1 MLLTCC
7 LHTCSHC
14 EFGEDSN
21 DVACDGP
28 DDLDEGGF
36 VFVFQHG
43 GYYYWHIQTDFQVS
57 SVLLDAVSPFVHQNL
72 VLTSNIFVA
81 VVLLADYTLCFC

>member
-1 MLLTCC
+1 MNDEVADLEQVVLVMLLTCC

-57 SVLLDAVSPFVHQNL
+57 SMLLDAAS
-72 VLTSNIFVA
+72 
-81 VVLLADYTLCFC
+81 LLFIKI